1 MADLQ
6 GLIHNVPPVTRFFL
20 ISIVLVTGSV
30 VCPPSV
36 AVSVKA
42 EWRNHC
48 NLKAR
53 LATAACTWIRQLA
66 CRFEKRLRRG

>member
-30 VCPPSV
+30 Y
-36 AVSVKA
+36 
-42 EWRNHC
+42 
-48 NLKAR
+48 R
-53 LATAACTWIRQLA
+53 LSAIRR
-66 CRFEKRLRRG
+66 CVGES

>member
-6 GLIHNVPPVTRFFL
+6 GLVRNVPPVTRFFL

-42 EWRNHC
+42 KWRNHFI
-48 NLKAR
+48 LKAR
-53 LATAACTWIRQLA
+53 LITAAGTWI
-66 CRFEKRLRRG
+66 C